1 MWLHCIFSRQCG
13 SKIEEQRALAT
24 IGRTYLVQAETALT
38 QTTRLKAFNSAEE
51 AFMKSLEMC
60 VKLSSEIKE
69 IDYAEMRTRLYLNL
83 GRME

>member
-1 MWLHCIFSRQCG
+1 MEADS
-13 SKIEEQRALAT
+13 S
-24 IGRTYLVQAETALT
+24 LT
-38 QTTRLKAFNSAEE
+38 QTARLTALNKAEE

-83 GRME
+83 GIYRTTDVIFRDEKLKD